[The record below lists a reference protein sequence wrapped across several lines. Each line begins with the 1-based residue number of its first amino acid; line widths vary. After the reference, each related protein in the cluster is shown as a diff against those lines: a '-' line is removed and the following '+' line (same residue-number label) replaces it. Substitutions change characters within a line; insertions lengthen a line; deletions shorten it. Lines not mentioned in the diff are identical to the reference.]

1 MRLWNDRGV
10 GWTMAACSLLAGGP
24 ALANT
29 TEKGVASRNRL
40 DLTELNDRLRV
51 GDVVFIQ
58 VKPLP
63 FREVSKATQ
72 SWVNHV
78 GIVTD
83 MVGKEATIA
92 ESTFPFSRVG
102 PLSRFVARSDA
113 KRVAVAR
120 LDVPLATSQTDE
132 VGVASAA
139 RLGVLYD
146 TGFNLN
152 SRGQYCSRFV
162 REVLVEAT
170 GVTLGEVESFG
181 ALLAR
186 NPDASLGFW
195 RFWFFGRIPWDRQTV
210 TPASLYRSDRLR
222 LIFDGHVV

>member
-1 MRLWNDRGV
+1 
-10 GWTMAACSLLAGGP
+10 MAAGLLLADGP
-24 ALANT
+24 ALADT
-29 TEKGVASRNRL
+29 MAEGLGSPKRL
-40 DLTELNDRLRV
+40 ALAALNDQLRV
-51 GDVVFIQ
+51 GDIVFIQ

-63 FREVSKATQ
+63 FREVSKTTR

-83 MVGKEATIA
+83 ISGKEATVA
-92 ESTFPFSRVG
+92 ESTFPVSRQG
-102 PLSRFVARSDA
+102 SLSKFVARSDG

-120 LDVPLATSQTDE
+120 LDVPLATSQAYG
-132 VGVASAA
+132 VGVASAV
-139 RLGVLYD
+139 RLGVFYD

-162 REVLVEAT
+162 REVLAEAT
-170 GVTLGEVESFG
+170 GETLGEVETFG

-186 NPDASLGFW
+186 NPEASLAFW
-195 RFWFFGRIPWDRQTV
+195 HIWFFGRIPWDRQTV

-222 LIFDGHVV
+222 PIFDGHVV

>member
-1 MRLWNDRGV
+1 L
-10 GWTMAACSLLAGGP
+10 AA
-24 ALANT
+24 
-29 TEKGVASRNRL
+29 
-40 DLTELNDRLRV
+40 LNDQLRV

-63 FREVSKATQ
+63 FREVSKATR
-72 SWVNHV
+72 SWINHV

-83 MVGKEATIA
+83 ISGKEVTVA
-92 ESTFPFSRVG
+92 ESTFPVSRAG
-102 PLSRFVARSDA
+102 SLSSFVERSDG

-120 LDVPLATSQTDE
+120 LRVPLATSQAHE

-162 REVLVEAT
+162 REVLAEAT
-170 GVTLGEVESFG
+170 GETLGEVETFG
-181 ALLAR
+181 ALLAH
-186 NPDASLGFW
+186 NPDASLAFW

-210 TPASLYRSDRLR
+210 TPASLYRSDRLHSI
-222 LIFDGHVV
+222 LDGHVV

>member
-1 MRLWNDRGV
+1 MRLGFDRGV
-10 GWTMAACSLLAGGP
+10 GCTMAATWLLASGAVLADTTEESLDGP
-24 ALANT
+24 KRLALA
-29 TEKGVASRNRL
+29 
-40 DLTELNDRLRV
+40 ELNDRLRV
-51 GDVVFIQ
+51 GDIVFIH
-58 VKPLP
+58 VTPLP
-63 FREVSKATQ
+63 FKEVSNATR

-83 MVGKEATIA
+83 VSGKEATIA
-92 ESTFPFSRVG
+92 ESTFPVSRMG
-102 PLSRFVARSDA
+102 SLSKFVARSDG

-120 LDVPLATSQTDE
+120 LDAPLATSQANE
-132 VGVASAA
+132 VGTASAK

-162 REVLVEAT
+162 REVLAEAT
-170 GVTLGEVESFG
+170 GVMLGEVETFG

-186 NPDASLGFW
+186 NPDVSLAFW

-210 TPASLYRSDRLR
+210 TPASLYRSNRLYPV
-222 LIFDGHVV
+222 FDGHIV